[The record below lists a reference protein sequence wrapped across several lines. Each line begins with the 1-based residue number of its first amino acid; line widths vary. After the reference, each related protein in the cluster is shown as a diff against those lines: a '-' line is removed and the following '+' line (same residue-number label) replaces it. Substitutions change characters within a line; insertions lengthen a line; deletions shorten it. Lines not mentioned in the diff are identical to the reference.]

1 MEPATETMKAKPE
14 TIKWDEKKSQVKNFE
29 KADEVRNFPY
39 GKLELVK
46 IGDKTIGRATLS
58 PGWKWSTS
66 VKEIAQTESC
76 ESAHFQYHIS
86 GVLKV
91 QMDDGEE
98 LELRPGDISM
108 LAPGHDAWVV
118 GEEPVVVVDFQ
129 GMVDYARKH

>member
-1 MEPATETMKAKPE
+1 MEATTETMKAKPGPM
-14 TIKWDEKKSQVKNFE
+14 KWNAKKSEVKNFE

-39 GKLELVK
+39 GKLELVTVA
-46 IGDKTIGRATLS
+46 GKTIGRATLN
-58 PGWKWSTS
+58 PGWRWSTS
-66 VKEIAQTESC
+66 IKEAAQTVSC
-76 ESAHFQYHIS
+76 ESSHFQYHIS

-91 QMDDGEE
+91 KMDDGEE